1 VTLIKLFWRNDE
13 IHLKKINSM
22 ETQICEGKLEK
33 WNNIIFSKMESSN
46 LIINYSTKQVLKAAL
61 VLGYIKKKELRE
73 IAQIL
78 KLKLN

>member
-1 VTLIKLFWRNDE
+1 
-13 IHLKKINSM
+13 M

>member
-1 VTLIKLFWRNDE
+1 
-13 IHLKKINSM
+13 
-22 ETQICEGKLEK
+22 
-33 WNNIIFSKMESSN
+33 MESSN

>member
-1 VTLIKLFWRNDE
+1 
-13 IHLKKINSM
+13 M

-73 IAQIL
+73 IAQIF